1 MILRW
6 LAALILVG
14 MGSVFIL
21 AEYGRTQLEPA
32 ATEPAPRLFDVHPG
46 NTFASVAR
54 RLEDEGLIRDAR
66 LATWLARY
74 NEMDGRLH
82 VGQYELSPHQSTQEI
97 LEAITQGQVKT
108 WRVTLPEGS
117 RADEIA
123 ERLAASGLVDG
134 EQFKAALRNP
144 ALAEE
149 LDVPTTD
156 FEGYLYPDTYW
167 LPQGLSPEE
176 VVRIL
181 VGQFDRVW
189 EAEIRTQAEE
199 TGLSRNEVVTLAS
212 IVEKETAAPPERAR
226 IAAVFLNRLRKGMR
240 LETDPTVIYGIEDFD
255 GNLRRKHLRDKRN
268 PYNTYQHFG
277 LPPGPIANPGLAA
290 LRSVVNPEET
300 DYLYFVS
307 RNDGTH
313 VFSRTYGEH
322 TKAVDE
328 YQRRKRR

>member
-54 RLEDEGLIRDAR
+54 RLEDEELIRDAR

-97 LEAITQGQVKT
+97 LEVITQGQVKT

-117 RADEIA
+117 RAEEIA

-134 EQFKAALRNP
+134 EQFKAALRNH

-240 LETDPTVIYGIEDFD
+240 LETDPTVIYGIEEFD

>member
-54 RLEDEGLIRDAR
+54 RLEDEELIRDAR

-97 LEAITQGQVKT
+97 LEVITQGQVKT

-117 RADEIA
+117 RAEEIA

-240 LETDPTVIYGIEDFD
+240 LETDPTVIYGIEEFD

>member
-54 RLEDEGLIRDAR
+54 RLEDEELIRDAR

-97 LEAITQGQVKT
+97 LEVITQGQVKT

-117 RADEIA
+117 RAEEIA